1 MFHTRV
7 LIIGAGQAGLA
18 VSKQLTDARVDHVI
32 LERGRTAERWTS
44 QRWDS
49 LRLVTPNWMSRLPG
63 WSYRGTDP
71 AGFMPAGEVAE
82 YLIGYADSFAA
93 PIVHGAEVSTVSRRG
108 GHYQVVSAAGIWS
121 AAAVVIA
128 TGYCDQPA
136 VPAVAQAVHP
146 SVRQL
151 TPDRYRNPGDVP
163 DGRVVVVGAS
173 ATGAQLADE
182 LAAAGRDV
190 VLAVGRHT
198 RVPRRYRGMDI
209 MWWLDSMGVLDRQ
222 LTTAALARRPEPSL
236 QIVGSTD
243 GREIDLPSLAER
255 GIRLTG
261 RVTGASGRE
270 LTFADDLATT
280 AAAADSKV
288 DRLLGRIDHFAA
300 TTGLDH
306 EIDPPDR
313 PRHIADR
320 PDARAAQQPLDK
332 VDGIRAVI
340 WATGY
345 RRAYPWL
352 HVPVLNA
359 AGEIRHSA
367 GRTPAP
373 GLLVIGMR
381 SQTRRS
387 STFLDGV
394 RHDAAL
400 VVNHL
405 INGALAGS
413 ARRAS

>member
-7 LIIGAGQAGLA
+7 VIIGAGQAGLA
-18 VSKQLTDARVDHVI
+18 VSKQLTDAGVDHVV

-49 LRLVTPNWMSRLPG
+49 LRLLTPNWMSRLPG

-71 AGFMPAGEVAE
+71 SGFMPAVEVAD
-82 YLIGYADSFAA
+82 YLTAYADSFGA
-93 PIVHGAEVSTVSRRG
+93 PIIHGAEVRSVRRRG
-108 GHYQVVSAAGIWS
+108 VGYQVVSDAGIWS
-121 AAAVVIA
+121 TAAVVIA
-128 TGYCDQPA
+128 TGYSDQPA
-136 VPAVAQAVHP
+136 IPELAGTLHP
-146 SVRQL
+146 SVRQI
-151 TPDRYRNPGDVP
+151 TPDLYRNPGDVP
-163 DGRVVVVGAS
+163 DGRVLVVGAS

-182 LAAAGRDV
+182 LSTAGRDV

-209 MWWLDSMGVLDRQ
+209 MWWLDSMGMLDRP
-222 LTTAALARRPEPSL
+222 LTTAQLARRPEPSL

-243 GREIDLPSLAER
+243 GREVDLPSLAER

-261 RVTGASGRE
+261 RVTGAGGRE

-280 AAAADSKV
+280 AAAADSKL

-300 TTGLDH
+300 TTGLEN

-313 PRHIADR
+313 PRQIAGG
-320 PDARAAQQPLDK
+320 PDARQPLEK
-332 VDGIRAVI
+332 VDAIRAVI

-352 HVPVLNA
+352 RVPVLNA
-359 AGEIRHSA
+359 AGEIQQSA

-400 VVNHL
+400 VVDHL

>member
-7 LIIGAGQAGLA
+7 VIIGAGQAGLA
-18 VSKQLTDARVDHVI
+18 VSKQLTDAGVDHVV

-49 LRLVTPNWMSRLPG
+49 LRLLTPNWMSRLPG

-71 AGFMPAGEVAE
+71 SGFMPAVEVAD
-82 YLIGYADSFAA
+82 YLTAYADSFGA
-93 PIVHGAEVSTVSRRG
+93 PIIHGAEVRSVRRRG
-108 GHYQVVSAAGIWS
+108 VGYQVVSDAGIWS
-121 AAAVVIA
+121 TAAVVIA
-128 TGYCDQPA
+128 TGYSDQPA
-136 VPAVAQAVHP
+136 IPELAGTLHP
-146 SVRQL
+146 SVRQI
-151 TPDRYRNPGDVP
+151 TPDLYRNPGDVP
-163 DGRVVVVGAS
+163 DGRVLVVGAS

-182 LAAAGRDV
+182 LATAGRDV

-209 MWWLDSMGVLDRQ
+209 MWWLDSMGMLDRP
-222 LTTAALARRPEPSL
+222 LTTAQLARRPEPSL
-236 QIVGSTD
+236 QIVGSTN

-255 GIRLTG
+255 GIRLAG
-261 RVTGASGRE
+261 RVTGAGGRE

-280 AAAADSKV
+280 AAAADSKL

-300 TTGLDH
+300 TTGLEN

-313 PRHIADR
+313 PRQIAGG
-320 PDARAAQQPLDK
+320 PDARQPLEK
-332 VDGIRAVI
+332 VDAIRAVI

-352 HVPVLNA
+352 RVPVLNA
-359 AGEIRHSA
+359 AGEIQQSA

-400 VVNHL
+400 VVDHL

>member
-7 LIIGAGQAGLA
+7 VIIGAGQAGLA
-18 VSKQLTDARVDHVI
+18 VSKQLTDVGVDHVV

-49 LRLVTPNWMSRLPG
+49 LRLLTPNWMSRLPG

-71 AGFMPAGEVAE
+71 SGFMPAVEVAE
-82 YLIGYADSFAA
+82 YLTAYADSFGA
-93 PIVHGAEVSTVSRRG
+93 PIIHGAEVRSVRRRG
-108 GHYQVVSAAGIWS
+108 AGYQVVSDAGIWS

-128 TGYCDQPA
+128 TGYSDQPA
-136 VPAVAQAVHP
+136 VPELAGTLHP
-146 SVRQL
+146 SIRQI
-151 TPDRYRNPGDVP
+151 TPDLYRNPGDVP
-163 DGRVVVVGAS
+163 VGRVLVVGAS

-182 LAAAGRDV
+182 LATAGRDV

-209 MWWLDSMGVLDRQ
+209 MWWLDSMGMLDRP
-222 LTTAALARRPEPSL
+222 LTTAQLARRPEPSL
-236 QIVGSTD
+236 QIVGSTN

-255 GIRLTG
+255 GIRLAG
-261 RVTGASGRE
+261 RVTGAGGRE

-280 AAAADSKV
+280 AAAADSKL

-300 TTGLDH
+300 TTGLEND
-306 EIDPPDR
+306 IDPPDR
-313 PRHIADR
+313 PRQIAGG
-320 PDARAAQQPLDK
+320 PDARQPLEK
-332 VDGIRAVI
+332 VDAIRAVI

-352 HVPVLNA
+352 RVPVLNA
-359 AGEIRHSA
+359 AGEIQQSA

-400 VVNHL
+400 VVDHL

>member
-7 LIIGAGQAGLA
+7 VIIGAGQAGLA
-18 VSKQLTDARVDHVI
+18 VSKQLTDAGVDHVV

-49 LRLVTPNWMSRLPG
+49 LRLLTPNWMSRLPG

-71 AGFMPAGEVAE
+71 SGFMPAVEVAD
-82 YLIGYADSFAA
+82 YLTAYADSFGA
-93 PIVHGAEVSTVSRRG
+93 PIIHGAEVRSVRRRG
-108 GHYQVVSAAGIWS
+108 VGYQVVSDAGIWS
-121 AAAVVIA
+121 TAAVVIA
-128 TGYCDQPA
+128 TGYSDQPA
-136 VPAVAQAVHP
+136 IPELAGTLHP
-146 SVRQL
+146 SVRQI
-151 TPDRYRNPGDVP
+151 TPDLYRNPGDVP
-163 DGRVVVVGAS
+163 DGRVLVVGAS

-182 LAAAGRDV
+182 LSTAGRDV

-209 MWWLDSMGVLDRQ
+209 MWWLDSMGMLDRP
-222 LTTAALARRPEPSL
+222 LTTAQLARRPEPSL
-236 QIVGSTD
+236 QIVGSTN

-255 GIRLTG
+255 GIRLAG
-261 RVTGASGRE
+261 RVTGAGGRE

-280 AAAADSKV
+280 AAAADSKL

-300 TTGLDH
+300 TTGLEN

-313 PRHIADR
+313 PRQIAGG
-320 PDARAAQQPLDK
+320 PDARQPLEK
-332 VDGIRAVI
+332 VDAIRAVI

-352 HVPVLNA
+352 RVPVLNA
-359 AGEIRHSA
+359 AGEIQQSA

-400 VVNHL
+400 VVDHL

>member
-7 LIIGAGQAGLA
+7 VIIGAGQAGLA
-18 VSKQLTDARVDHVI
+18 VSKQLTDAGVDHVV

-49 LRLVTPNWMSRLPG
+49 LRLLTPNWMSRLPG

-71 AGFMPAGEVAE
+71 SGFMPAVEVAD
-82 YLIGYADSFAA
+82 YLTAYADSFGA
-93 PIVHGAEVSTVSRRG
+93 PIIHGAEVRSVRRRG
-108 GHYQVVSAAGIWS
+108 VGYQVVSDAGIWS
-121 AAAVVIA
+121 TAAVVIA
-128 TGYCDQPA
+128 TGYSDQPA
-136 VPAVAQAVHP
+136 IPELAGTLHP
-146 SVRQL
+146 SVRQI
-151 TPDRYRNPGDVP
+151 TPDLYRNPGDVP
-163 DGRVVVVGAS
+163 DGRVLVVGAS

-182 LAAAGRDV
+182 LATAGRDV

-209 MWWLDSMGVLDRQ
+209 MWWLDSMGMLDRP
-222 LTTAALARRPEPSL
+222 LTTAQLARRPEPSL
-236 QIVGSTD
+236 QIVGSTN

-255 GIRLTG
+255 GIRLAG
-261 RVTGASGRE
+261 RVTGAGGRE

-280 AAAADSKV
+280 AAAADSKL

-300 TTGLDH
+300 TTGLEND
-306 EIDPPDR
+306 IDPPDR
-313 PRHIADR
+313 PRQIAGG
-320 PDARAAQQPLDK
+320 PDARQPLEK
-332 VDGIRAVI
+332 VDAIRAVI

-352 HVPVLNA
+352 RVPVLNA
-359 AGEIRHSA
+359 AGEIQQSA

-400 VVNHL
+400 VVDHL

>member
-7 LIIGAGQAGLA
+7 VIIGAGQAGLA
-18 VSKQLTDARVDHVI
+18 VSKQLTDAGVDHVV

-49 LRLVTPNWMSRLPG
+49 LRLLTPNWMSRLPG

-71 AGFMPAGEVAE
+71 SGFMPAVEVAD
-82 YLIGYADSFAA
+82 YLTAYADSFGA
-93 PIVHGAEVSTVSRRG
+93 PIIHGAEVRSVRRRG
-108 GHYQVVSAAGIWS
+108 VGYQVVSDAGIWS
-121 AAAVVIA
+121 TAAVVIA
-128 TGYCDQPA
+128 TGYSDQPA
-136 VPAVAQAVHP
+136 IPELAGTLHP
-146 SVRQL
+146 SVRQI
-151 TPDRYRNPGDVP
+151 TPDLYRNPGDVP
-163 DGRVVVVGAS
+163 DGRVLVVGAS

-182 LAAAGRDV
+182 LSTAGRDV

-209 MWWLDSMGVLDRQ
+209 MWWLDSMGMLDRP
-222 LTTAALARRPEPSL
+222 LTTAQLARRPEPSL
-236 QIVGSTD
+236 QIVGSTN

-255 GIRLTG
+255 GIRLAG
-261 RVTGASGRE
+261 RVTGAGGRE

-280 AAAADSKV
+280 AAAADSKL

-300 TTGLDH
+300 TTGLEND
-306 EIDPPDR
+306 IDPPDR
-313 PRHIADR
+313 PRQIAGG
-320 PDARAAQQPLDK
+320 PDARQPLEK
-332 VDGIRAVI
+332 VDAIRAVI

-352 HVPVLNA
+352 RVPVLNA
-359 AGEIRHSA
+359 AGEIQQSA

-400 VVNHL
+400 VVDHL

>member
-7 LIIGAGQAGLA
+7 VIIGAGQAGLA
-18 VSKQLTDARVDHVI
+18 VSKQLSDAGVDHVV

-49 LRLVTPNWMSRLPG
+49 LRLLTPNWMSRLPG

-71 AGFMPAGEVAE
+71 SGFMAAVEVAE
-82 YLIGYADSFAA
+82 YLTAYADSFGA
-93 PIVHGAEVSTVSRRG
+93 PIIHGAEVRSVRLRG
-108 GHYQVVSAAGIWS
+108 AGYQVVSDAGIWS
-121 AAAVVIA
+121 SAAVVMA
-128 TGYCDQPA
+128 TGYSDQPA
-136 VPAVAQAVHP
+136 IPEWAGVLHP
-146 SVRQL
+146 SIRQI
-151 TPDRYRNPGDVP
+151 TPDLYRNPGDVP
-163 DGRVVVVGAS
+163 DGRVLVVGAS

-209 MWWLDSMGVLDRQ
+209 MWWLDSMGMLDRP
-222 LTTAALARRPEPSL
+222 LTPAQLARRPEPSL
-236 QIVGSTD
+236 QIIGSTD
-243 GREIDLPSLAER
+243 GREVDLPSLAER

-261 RVTGASGRE
+261 RVTGAGGRE
-270 LTFADDLATT
+270 LTFAEDLASTV
-280 AAAADSKV
+280 AAADSRL

-306 EIDPPDR
+306 EIDPPNR
-313 PRHIADR
+313 PRLLAD
-320 PDARAAQQPLDK
+320 QPEAGGAWQPPQK
-332 VDGIRAVI
+332 VDGVRAVI

-359 AGEIRHSA
+359 AGEIQHSA
-367 GRTPAP
+367 GRTPAL
-373 GLLVIGMR
+373 GLLVIGVR

-400 VVNHL
+400 VVDHL
-405 INGALAGS
+405 MNGALAGS

>member
-7 LIIGAGQAGLA
+7 VIIGAGQAGLA
-18 VSKQLTDARVDHVI
+18 VSKQLTDVGVDHIV

-49 LRLVTPNWMSRLPG
+49 LRLLTPNWMSRLPG

-71 AGFMPAGEVAE
+71 SGFMPAVEVAE
-82 YLIGYADSFAA
+82 YLTAYADSFGA
-93 PIVHGAEVSTVSRRG
+93 PIIHGAEVRSVRRRG
-108 GHYQVVSAAGIWS
+108 AGYQVVSDAGIWS

-128 TGYCDQPA
+128 TGYSDQPA
-136 VPAVAQAVHP
+136 VPELAGTLHP
-146 SVRQL
+146 SIRQI
-151 TPDRYRNPGDVP
+151 TPDLYRNPGDVP
-163 DGRVVVVGAS
+163 VGRVLVVGAS

-182 LAAAGRDV
+182 LATAGRDV

-209 MWWLDSMGVLDRQ
+209 MWWLDSMGMLDRP
-222 LTTAALARRPEPSL
+222 LTTAQLARRPEPSL
-236 QIVGSTD
+236 QIVGSTN

-255 GIRLTG
+255 GIRLAG
-261 RVTGASGRE
+261 RVTGAGGRE

-280 AAAADSKV
+280 AAAADSKL
-288 DRLLGRIDHFAA
+288 DRLLGRIDHFAT

-313 PRHIADR
+313 PRQIAGG
-320 PDARAAQQPLDK
+320 PDARQPLEK
-332 VDGIRAVI
+332 VDAIRAVI

-352 HVPVLNA
+352 RVPVLNA
-359 AGEIRHSA
+359 AGEIQQSA

-400 VVNHL
+400 VVDHL

>member
-7 LIIGAGQAGLA
+7 VIIGAGQAGLA
-18 VSKQLTDARVDHVI
+18 VSKQLTDAGVDHVV

-49 LRLVTPNWMSRLPG
+49 LRLLTPNWMSRLPG

-71 AGFMPAGEVAE
+71 SGFMPAVEVAD
-82 YLIGYADSFAA
+82 YLTAYADSFGA
-93 PIVHGAEVSTVSRRG
+93 PIIHGAEVRSVRRRG
-108 GHYQVVSAAGIWS
+108 VGYQVVSDAGIWS
-121 AAAVVIA
+121 TAAVVIA
-128 TGYCDQPA
+128 TGYSDQPA
-136 VPAVAQAVHP
+136 IPELAGTLHP
-146 SVRQL
+146 SVRQI
-151 TPDRYRNPGDVP
+151 TPDLHRNPGDVP
-163 DGRVVVVGAS
+163 DGRVLVVGAS

-182 LAAAGRDV
+182 LSTAGRDV

-198 RVPRRYRGMDI
+198 RVPRRYRGLDI
-209 MWWLDSMGVLDRQ
+209 MWWLDSMGMLDRP
-222 LTTAALARRPEPSL
+222 LTTAQLARRPEPSL
-236 QIVGSTD
+236 QIVGSTN

-255 GIRLTG
+255 GIRLAG
-261 RVTGASGRE
+261 RVTGAGGRE

-280 AAAADSKV
+280 AAAADSKL

-300 TTGLDH
+300 TTGLEN

-313 PRHIADR
+313 PRQIAGG
-320 PDARAAQQPLDK
+320 PDARQPLEK
-332 VDGIRAVI
+332 VDAIRAVI

-352 HVPVLNA
+352 RVPVLNA
-359 AGEIRHSA
+359 AGEIQQSA

-400 VVNHL
+400 VVDHL

>member
-7 LIIGAGQAGLA
+7 VIIGAGQAGLA
-18 VSKQLTDARVDHVI
+18 VSKQLTDVGVDHIV

-49 LRLVTPNWMSRLPG
+49 LRLLTPNWMSRLPG

-71 AGFMPAGEVAE
+71 SGFMPAVEVAE
-82 YLIGYADSFAA
+82 YLTAYADSFGA
-93 PIVHGAEVSTVSRRG
+93 PIIHGAEVRSVRRRG
-108 GHYQVVSAAGIWS
+108 AGYQVVSDAGIWS

-128 TGYCDQPA
+128 TGYSDQPA
-136 VPAVAQAVHP
+136 VPELAGTLHP
-146 SVRQL
+146 SIRQI
-151 TPDRYRNPGDVP
+151 TPDLYRNPGDVP
-163 DGRVVVVGAS
+163 VGRVLVVGAS

-182 LAAAGRDV
+182 LATAGRDV

-209 MWWLDSMGVLDRQ
+209 MWWLDSMGMLDRP
-222 LTTAALARRPEPSL
+222 LTTAQLARRPEPSL

-243 GREIDLPSLAER
+243 GREVDLPSLAER

-261 RVTGASGRE
+261 RVTGAGGRE

-280 AAAADSKV
+280 AAAADSKL
-288 DRLLGRIDHFAA
+288 DRLLGRIDHFAT

-313 PRHIADR
+313 PRQIADR
-320 PDARAAQQPLDK
+320 PDARAARQPMEK

-359 AGEIRHSA
+359 AGEIQQSA

-373 GLLVIGMR
+373 GLLVIGML

-400 VVNHL
+400 VVDLL

-413 ARRAS
+413 ARRVS